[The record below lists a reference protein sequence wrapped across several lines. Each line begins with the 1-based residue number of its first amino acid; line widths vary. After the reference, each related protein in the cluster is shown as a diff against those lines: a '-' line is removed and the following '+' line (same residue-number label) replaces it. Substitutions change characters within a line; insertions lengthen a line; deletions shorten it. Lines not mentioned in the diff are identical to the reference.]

1 MRLGQRG
8 PAESAAEHRRHH
20 LRAEVDRGVTGEDQ
34 RHIAEGAHQR
44 RQGGT
49 DTGGTGLVVRLVGQ
63 HHDLIHS
70 PGERAPG
77 GHRGPGLGATD
88 AESDELGA
96 EVIRDPT
103 SQRDGDGVVLAD
115 HGLGPAEVDAPIGG
129 DDCFLGVPGP
139 LVGDCNAHGR
149 LLLVG
154 SVNRFRA
161 ITRRWTSLVPS

>member
-49 DTGGTGLVVRLVGQ
+49 DTGGT
-63 HHDLIHS
+63 
-70 PGERAPG
+70 
-77 GHRGPGLGATD
+77 GLGATD